1 MSNKN
6 AYEIRTEILE
16 MARGLIID
24 DFQNKYQTW
33 EMTVPRDDEGRIITT
48 RHKPEFPSLESI
60 LETAEKIYKF
70 VEQK

>member
-16 MARGLIID
+16 MARGLITD
-24 DFQNKYQTW
+24 DFHNQYQTW
-33 EMTVPRDDEGRIITT
+33 EMTAPRDNQGLIITT

-60 LETAEKIYKF
+60 LETAEKMYKF